1 MSLFDDWLVW
11 KMGGQIVSLSAAD
24 IIAIV
29 NAGGS
34 VEIDPSGVIRITAA
48 RNPSA
53 PRLTSVEQKARYLER
68 NPCAIPY
75 PPTRDWQA
83 LRRLVFERD
92 GYVCTYC
99 GSDGNGASL
108 HCDHVIPVSRG
119 GSHHPDNLTTACQSC
134 NSSKR
139 ATPVQ
144 EWKGR
149 KV

>member
-1 MSLFDDWLVW
+1 MSLAEKIQKLAELGLSGCQIAGVVAIWEGDDT
-11 KMGGQIVSLSAAD
+11 GRQRS
-24 IIAIV
+24 
-29 NAGGS
+29 
-34 VEIDPSGVIRITAA
+34 TAA
-48 RNPSA
+48 ER
-53 PRLTSVEQKARYLER
+53 QARYRER
-68 NPCAIPY
+68 NPRSRPY
-75 PPTRDWQA
+75 LSDRDWQP